1 MSEAPTKKTSRTGI
15 YSKGQRRVLSI
26 VAAAENVLIEEGYH
40 NFSLR
45 KVAAAAGIKLGN
57 LQYYFPTKDELVKT
71 MLDQVIQVY
80 LDDLVELSES
90 SGDDPKT
97 LFKNVL
103 KHVFYDL
110 NNKKTTVFFP
120 EVWSLSNHE
129 THMTQYL
136 DSMYGQY
143 RKQLDEIIL
152 RINPRLTRAQ
162 AQRISLFICS
172 SHEGHT
178 MFIGYRKPWIKE
190 TGNIIDM
197 AIQSFL
203 WLIEKGDIPE

>member
-1 MSEAPTKKTSRTGI
+1 M
-15 YSKGQRRVLSI
+15 SI
-26 VAAAENVLIEEGYH
+26 VSAAENVLIEEGYH

-71 MLDQVIQVY
+71 MLNQVIQVY
-80 LDDLVELSES
+80 LDDLEELSIS
-90 SGDDPKT
+90 SGDDPKE
-97 LFKNVL
+97 LFKNVM
-103 KHVFYDL
+103 KHVFLDL

-143 RKQLDEIIL
+143 RKILESIIQ
-152 RINPRLTRAQ
+152 RINPKLTDLQ
-162 AQRISLFICS
+162 VQRISLFICS

-178 MFIGYRKPWIKE
+178 MFIGYRKPWTKE
-190 TGNIIDM
+190 TEHIIDM

-203 WLIEKGDIPE
+203 WLIEKGKIPE

>member
-1 MSEAPTKKTSRTGI
+1 VPAKKSSRSGT

-45 KVAAAAGIKLGN
+45 KVAATAGIKLGN

-80 LDDLVELSES
+80 LDDLVNLNEN

-97 LFKNVL
+97 LFKSVL

-120 EVWSLSNHE
+120 EVWSLANHE
-129 THMTQYL
+129 AHITEHL

-143 RKQLDEIIL
+143 RAKLKEIIL
-152 RINPRLTRAQ
+152 LINPQLSTSQ
-162 AQRISLFICS
+162 AQRIALFICS

-190 TGNIIDM
+190 TENIIDM

-203 WLIEKGDIPE
+203 WLIEKGEIPE